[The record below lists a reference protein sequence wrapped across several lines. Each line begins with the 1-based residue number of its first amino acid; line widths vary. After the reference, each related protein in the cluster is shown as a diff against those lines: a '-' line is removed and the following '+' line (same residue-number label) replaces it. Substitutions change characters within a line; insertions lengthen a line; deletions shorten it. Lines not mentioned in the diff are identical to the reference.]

1 MGNCNSE
8 EELCIDYFASI
19 GKIPLYTNPRYE
31 LATLDI
37 SNETIIIN
45 LDAFRIADKKY
56 EVQLETIENDTYRA
70 RYRGIVRDL
79 DVKLLCIRPSKKE
92 IADGIIC
99 FIHLTLSYSGNTS
112 IHNFVTKSTSTTF
125 GSRYI

>member
-37 SNETIIIN
+37 ANETIIIN

-70 RYRGIVRDL
+70 RYRGIVR
-79 DVKLLCIRPSKKE
+79 
-92 IADGIIC
+92 ADGIIC